1 MDLIGADDDL
11 TRRVLVIDDDPHIVR
26 LIQRLLFRD
35 SGRWEIDGASGASDG
50 IDLVRRARA
59 EGRPYAVAWV
69 DLFLEPGFDGL
80 VTTQG
85 IWRVDPEIEIVLC
98 TGLPEATSSRE
109 IAEHCAM
116 SPDQI
121 VILCKPFEGIE
132 VRQITQAL
140 AEKWELR
147 QRANGHM
154 HQLEQRVAER
164 TVELEG
170 MLECLR
176 GEAQAREKVE
186 VELRHAQKMEAV
198 GQLAAG
204 IAHEINTPVQFVG
217 DSVYFLREAFTDLMA
232 LVDGYREVLVARGAE
247 SEVAQLEEAAD
258 LDFVREEVGPAFER
272 TFEGIRRVGRI
283 VEAMKEFAHPGG
295 DDPVDVDLN
304 RVVDNTLTVA
314 RNEYKYVADLEVDLG
329 ELPAVRCHPDDL
341 GQVVLNLVVN
351 AAHAIGEVVQ
361 ERDRK
366 GRISVRTV
374 QSDAEKVRIS
384 VADDGPGI
392 PEGIRDRVFDP
403 FFTTKDV
410 GQGTGQGL
418 ALAHSIIVE
427 RHGGTIT
434 FETAPGS
441 GTTFHIELPIAGLA
455 ADTGAATS
463 VVA

>member
-1 MDLIGADDDL
+1 MDLTGLVDDAA
-11 TRRVLVIDDDPHIVR
+11 RRVLVIDDDPHIVR
-26 LIQRLLFRD
+26 LIQRLLIRD
-35 SGRWEIDGASGASDG
+35 SARWEIDGASGASDG
-50 IDLVRRARA
+50 IDLVRKARA
-59 EGRPYAVAWV
+59 QGRPYSVAWV

-109 IAEHCAM
+109 ISEHCAM

-147 QRANGHM
+147 QRASGHM
-154 HQLEQRVAER
+154 YELERRVAGR
-164 TVELEG
+164 TAELEG
-170 MLECLR
+170 MLDCLR

-186 VELRHAQKMEAV
+186 VELRHAQKLEAV

-217 DSVYFLREAFTDLMA
+217 DSVYFLREAFSDLMR
-232 LVDGYREVLVARGAE
+232 LVDGYRELLQGRDLTAE
-247 SEVAQLEEAAD
+247 VSRLESAAD
-258 LDFVREEVGPAFER
+258 LAFIREEVAPAFER

-283 VEAMKEFAHPGG
+283 VGAMKEFAHPGG

-351 AAHAIGEVVQ
+351 AAHAIGEVLQ

-366 GRISVRTV
+366 GRISIRTL
-374 QSDAEKVRIS
+374 QSDPTHVRLS
-384 VADDGPGI
+384 VTDDGPGI
-392 PEGIRDRVFDP
+392 PEAIVDRIFDP
-403 FFTTKDV
+403 FFTTKEV
-410 GQGTGQGL
+410 GKGTGQGL

-427 RHGGTIT
+427 RHGGAISVDT
-434 FETAPGS
+434 EVGRGS
-441 GTTFHIELPIAGLA
+441 TFHIDLPIAGIA
-455 ADTGAATS
+455 AGAS
-463 VVA
+463 